1 MLAATGLR
9 PIKVPAVPPLFPSKI
24 KRKGKANILTP
35 TSSNGEGWA
44 CERTPVSRPCSHQP
58 GPGVGRMPR
67 VRPARAR
74 IPRAPGSLIHLRP
87 AGEGNVLDPEKLGGE
102 LVGQVGTSRCP
113 GKMGAADGC
122 TPGRQCQPR
131 RPPRSAREEGRG
143 RRRPRRRRARWRRPG
158 GLKFFN
164 VCHPGEGSSPR
175 LGPAQ
180 LLQSFP
186 QGTVFSPLPPDPG
199 GAFWG

>member
-9 PIKVPAVPPLFPSKI
+9 PIKVPAVPPALPSKI

-44 CERTPVSRPCSHQP
+44 CERTPVFRPCSHQHSEAAWP
-58 GPGVGRMPR
+58 GGGKG
-67 VRPARAR
+67 AACS
-74 IPRAPGSLIHLRP
+74 PGSLIHLRP
-87 AGEGNVLDPEKLGGE
+87 AGGGNVLDPEKLGGE
-102 LVGQVGTSRCP
+102 LAGQVGTSRCL

-122 TPGRQCQPR
+122 PPGRQCQPR
-131 RPPRSAREEGRG
+131 RPPRRAREEGRG

-158 GLKFFN
+158 DLKFFN
-164 VCHPGEGSSPR
+164 VCHPRVGSSPR
-175 LGPAQ
+175 LAPAQ
-180 LLQSFP
+180 LLQSFL
-186 QGTVFSPLPPDPG
+186 QGTVFSPLPPAPG